1 MNALRMPV
9 RHVRAVRDGDVAELR
24 EALQKAIELEH
35 ATIPTYLYSLF
46 SVELGTNI
54 EAAGIVRSVVIEEML
69 HMAIAA
75 NVLNA
80 IGGTPIIDKPGFIPT
95 YPGPV
100 PLDIDGLVVHLRKL
114 SRQQVE
120 DTFRAIEMPEDPRDI
135 PVERLA
141 APAAAKIAQT
151 YATIGQFYQAI
162 MDKLRELGDD
172 IFTGEPARQV
182 TSERWFA
189 EELVAV
195 TGPEVACQQLRLIV
209 TQGEG
214 PMGGQIPVEQGRAA
228 HYYRFGEIVYGGRLV
243 VKADGSYVY
252 DTSQPVT
259 LDMDHVY
266 DLLEDARLS
275 DYPEGTNV
283 RQLAEECNLAYSNL
297 LRALHLAF
305 NGRPAQL
312 DAAIGLMYELRL
324 LCSRLVQMEAPGR
337 GGKRAAPPFSYMS
350 HD

>member
-1 MNALRMPV
+1 MSALRLPA
-9 RHVRAVRDGDVAELR
+9 RHVRAVHDGGVVELR
-24 EALQKAIELEH
+24 DALQKAIELEH

-80 IGGTPIIDKPGFIPT
+80 IGGTPVIDKPGFIPT
-95 YPGPV
+95 YPGPL
-100 PLDIDGLVVHLRKL
+100 PLDIDGVVVHLRKL
-114 SRQQVE
+114 SKQQVQE
-120 DTFRAIEMPEDPRDI
+120 TFRAIEMPEDPRDI

-141 APAAAKIAQT
+141 RAAAAIADET
-151 YATIGQFYQAI
+151 YSTIGQFYQAI
-162 MDKLRELGDD
+162 IDKIGALGDG
-172 IFTGEPARQV
+172 IFTGDPARQV
-182 TSERWFA
+182 TSDRWFS
-189 EELVAV
+189 EELLAV
-195 TGPEVACQQLRLIV
+195 DGPDVACRQLRLIV

-214 PMGGQIPVEQGRAA
+214 PMGGQIPMEQGRAA
-228 HYYRFGEIVYGGRLV
+228 HYYRFGEIVNGGRLV
-243 VKADGSYVY
+243 IKPDGSYVY
-252 DTSQPVT
+252 DTGRPVS
-259 LDMDHVY
+259 LDMDHVH
-266 DLLEDARLS
+266 DVIEDARLS
-275 DYPEGTNV
+275 DYPEGTSV

-297 LRALHLAF
+297 LRALHAAF
-305 NGRPAQL
+305 NGDPPQL
-312 DAAIGLMYELRL
+312 DAALGLMYELRL